1 MALPDSETEASF
13 KRFEAEGWTARASS
27 YDRLTGQATAAAA
40 APLLDA
46 AGVAAGTQVLD
57 VASGPGQ
64 VSAAAAARGARPV
77 GVELSAGMLAGA
89 RAAHPELE
97 FVEGDAEELPFADSA
112 FDAVVG
118 GFALNHLPS
127 PERGVAEA
135 RRVLRPGGHAAFS
148 VWDRPERAR
157 LIGLLSDLIDRAGV
171 DRAEAIPEGP
181 DGFRFADEG
190 ELTALL
196 QGAGLEQVRVQTVEL
211 IVPVASVDELW
222 EGLLGGSVRG
232 SSVVLG
238 QPEPVRAA
246 MREDLARLAAEYAC
260 DDGSLAVP
268 AVVKI
273 GSARRPETADAPS

>member
-1 MALPDSETEASF
+1 MALDHETGAAF
-13 KRFEAEGWTARASS
+13 KRFEAKGWTARASS
-27 YDRLTGQATAAAA
+27 YGQLTGQATAAAA

-46 AGVAAGTQVLD
+46 AGVAAGTRVLD
-57 VASGPGQ
+57 VASGPGL

-77 GVELSAGMLAGA
+77 GVDLSAGMLAAA

-97 FVEGDAEELPFADSA
+97 FVEGDAEELPFPDST

-118 GFALNHLPS
+118 GFVLNHLPS
-127 PERGVAEA
+127 PERGAAEA
-135 RRVLRPGGHAAFS
+135 RRVLRPGGRAAFS

-171 DRAEAIPEGP
+171 DRAGALPDGP
-181 DGFRFADEG
+181 DGFRFADDA

-196 QGAGLEQVRVQTVEL
+196 GDAGLEEVRVQTVEMV
-211 IVPVASVDELW
+211 VPVANVDELW

-232 SSVVLG
+232 SSVVMN
-238 QPEPVRAA
+238 QPESTRAE
-246 MREDLARLAAEYAC
+246 MRADLARLAAGYAC
-260 DDGSLAVP
+260 GDGALAVP

-273 GSARRPETADAPS
+273 GSARRA